1 VFRVHN
7 IFDRR
12 SGSPRPDVEVGDATS
27 NGHGSQHSKEK
38 HDDEEEEP
46 QLSIWG
52 AFLLLIGVT
61 VITGVTAEFLV
72 RFTRLGLR
80 ILADS

>member
-1 VFRVHN
+1 MGQ

-12 SGSPRPDVEVGDATS
+12 SNSPRPDVEVGDATS
-27 NGHGSQHSKEK
+27 NGHGSQHSNQHSKEE

-46 QLSIWG
+46 QLSLVG
-52 AFLLLIGVT
+52 AFVLLAGVT

-72 RFTRLGLR
+72 SFSPFGRRVR
-80 ILADS
+80 M